1 METNLLLSDLI
12 NFSGVNAT
20 IVSPAGYDRYDPDL
34 EIIGI
39 TSNSNEVKAGF
50 LFAALHGSNFNGA
63 EFVPEAVARGAV
75 AILIDGTSEV
85 LLKPITV
92 HAISTDSPRR
102 LFALMSAKFYRNQPD
117 FIAAVT
123 GTNGKTSVV
132 EFSRQ
137 LWAMNGVRSASLGT
151 LGVVADNLKLRSELT
166 SPDPVSLHANLNVL
180 SQNGVTNLAIEASS
194 HGLDQNRLDGVSIQ
208 SAAFTNLSQDH
219 LDYHEDQA
227 SYFLCKSR
235 LFSELLA
242 ETGIAVLNADSSY
255 FNELRQICQDR
266 KISILSYGYSAQA
279 TMRVLRVRPYLSGQQ
294 VKLKVNDVAFEI
306 YLSLIGEFQLFN
318 ALAAL
323 GLVSAEEGSEIENYL
338 KGLDKLKGVP
348 GRLEHIGT
356 HPTGA
361 PIVIDYAHTP
371 DALKNILISLRPH
384 VKGKLVCVFGAGGD
398 RDKEKRPFMGKIASG
413 LADLTIVTDDNP
425 RSESPSAIREEIMKG
440 CPSAQNVGGRSEAI
454 RLGLSKLSDGDLLV
468 IAGKG
473 HETGQEIGGA
483 TIPFNDAA
491 FVSTQLNDVVGGA
504 S

>member
-1 METNLLLSDLI
+1 M
-12 NFSGVNAT
+12 
-20 IVSPAGYDRYDPDL
+20 Y
-34 EIIGI
+34 
-39 TSNSNEVKAGF
+39 K
-50 LFAALHGSNFNGA
+50 
-63 EFVPEAVARGAV
+63 
-75 AILIDGTSEV
+75 
-85 LLKPITV
+85 
-92 HAISTDSPRR
+92 
-102 LFALMSAKFYRNQPD
+102 
-117 FIAAVT
+117 
-123 GTNGKTSVV
+123 
-132 EFSRQ
+132 RQ
-137 LWAMNGVRSASLGT
+137 
-151 LGVVADNLKLRSELT
+151 
-166 SPDPVSLHANLNVL
+166 
-180 SQNGVTNLAIEASS
+180 ASS

-227 SYFLCKSR
+227 SYFLSKTR

-255 FNELRQICQDR
+255 FSELRQICQDR

-294 VKLKVNDVAFEI
+294 VKLKVNDVPIEI

-425 RSESPSAIREEIMKG
+425 RSESPAAIREEIMKG
-440 CPSAQNVGGRSEAI
+440 CPSAQNVGGRPEAI

-473 HETGQEIGGA
+473 HETGQEIGDA

-491 FVSTQLNDVVGGA
+491 FVSTQLNDVVGRA
-504 S
+504 P